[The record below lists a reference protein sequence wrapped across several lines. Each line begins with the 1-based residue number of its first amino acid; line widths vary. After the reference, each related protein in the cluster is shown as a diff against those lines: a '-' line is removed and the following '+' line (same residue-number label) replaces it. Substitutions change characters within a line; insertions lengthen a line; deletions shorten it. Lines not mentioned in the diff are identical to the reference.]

1 LSNILLLHKKKYL
14 IELTGIVM
22 ENERSRILV
31 KFTRFLISFRL
42 IEDLDSGYFQ
52 QNSGRLII
60 TTRFLIDLI
69 RNLVNLIKFLD
80 FSFIFHHNFS

>member
-1 LSNILLLHKKKYL
+1 
-14 IELTGIVM
+14 M

-60 TTRFLIDLI
+60 ITRFLIDLI
-69 RNLVNLIKFLD
+69 RNLVNLIRFLD